1 MPRFLKYYL
10 WSFLIMTILTYS
22 LGWIDIISNE
32 LLTGN
37 IFKDILNSFPYYIE
51 WILPYWWLIMLVGA
65 LILTIIGLIVRR
77 GLLFL
82 RKR

>member
-1 MPRFLKYYL
+1 
-10 WSFLIMTILTYS
+10 MTILTYS